1 MTRSEFIQDIFIQT
15 APMFINELLEY
26 DDIAGEK
33 PKELKDVYL
42 QAFELAAKAAEDA
55 ATIIQTTAIDG
66 DFWK

>member
-1 MTRSEFIQDIFIQT
+1 
-15 APMFINELLEY
+15 MFINELLEY